1 MVLCLLFFVMKTEIK
16 KETDNRLLCPSLL
29 GSFNLAGLKAAG
41 TYMKSC
47 GGSVNLTLNPLNIC
61 IENSV

>member
-1 MVLCLLFFVMKTEIK
+1 MVLCLLFFGLKMKK

-29 GSFNLAGLKAAG
+29 GSFYLAGLKAAG
-41 TYMKSC
+41 TYMKPC